1 MTSAC
6 TNWAGSQVSQPL
18 QNRVTPAGE
27 ILAVSARGTLMG
39 NRGCLHHPDR
49 TLGAARWRSKLW
61 ICCVLDWQ
69 GRKRDPMPPGRWT
82 ALFFLDEATALAAGQ
97 RPCGYCRRPA
107 YLAYAEAWRA
117 AHGLARPLHAG
128 EMDAQLHAERVDSR
142 SRRQRTHH
150 AVAGS
155 LPDGVM
161 IRHDGG
167 LALLTGGRA
176 LPWSFAGYQTP
187 VPLGQGATVEVLT
200 PPSSV
205 TAIAE
210 GYRPALHPTAG
221 TPGAWS

>member
-1 MTSAC
+1 MPGTEPGRS
-6 TNWAGSQVSQPL
+6 GPL

-27 ILAVSARGTLMG
+27 IVAVSARGTLMG
-39 NRGCLHHPDR
+39 NRGCLHRPDG
-49 TLGAARWRSKLW
+49 TLGTARWRSKLW

-82 ALFFLDEATALAAGQ
+82 ALFFLDEATALAAGH

-117 AHGLARPLHAG
+117 ARGLAGPLHAG
-128 EMDAQLHAERVDSR
+128 EMDVQLHTERVESR
-142 SRRQRTHH
+142 SRRQRTHR

-161 IRHDGG
+161 VRRDGAPG
-167 LALLTGGRA
+167 LLAGGRV
-176 LPWSFAGYQTP
+176 LPWSFAGYLA
-187 VPLGQGATVEVLT
+187 PLPLRRAAVVEVLT

-205 TAIAE
+205 AAIVA
-210 GYRPALHPTAG
+210 GYRPLLHPSAG
-221 TPGAWS
+221 PPGTES